1 MAWSENWEMTIME
14 LENSIGKKYKVTRR
28 LLSLSVA
35 ETRVFRSKEDA
46 KQQLEAW
53 MQEAGP
59 SSSREGL

>member
-28 LLSLSVA
+28 LPALSVA

-46 KQQLEAW
+46 KQQLDLW

-59 SSSREGL
+59 SSSPG